1 MRLLD
6 IGCGDRKRQGALG
19 LDIQVTKDVDVI
31 ADARKLP
38 FRDEAFDHVY
48 SSHVLEYFS
57 HREVLKVL
65 RKWIRVLKPVE

>member
-48 SSHVLEYFS
+48 SSHVLEHFS

-65 RKWIRVLKPVE
+65 REWIRVLKPVE